1 MPPLTPSSSQE
12 IICLDSPPPS
22 QKRNTNTTPSS
33 NVGPSS
39 ASSSSKQQPSSAQPK
54 RRPTV
59 SGSQSRSR
67 VTERM
72 LNSLNNDKN
81 PITHSDAFQRT
92 QHVHS
97 CSTGHQQR
105 GGDRGFWNQ
114 ARDANVKPIAQEHT
128 YWSVR
133 TANVE
138 ANARAKATNVL
149 AGCVIAINGPTGSKV
164 SNLQLQNLITAN
176 GGRYV
181 PHQSRRCTHVVA
193 ARLSGTKAQKHING
207 QGSRGAAMRTQVVKV
222 EWVLDCVAQGK
233 RISEAGY
240 GVVEDPSQ
248 KNLFTAFGVAPPSAP
263 FTTAEPSKPT

>member
-12 IICLDSPPPS
+12 IICLDCPPPS

-72 LNSLNNDKN
+72 VCSLFWRHILLTTQLNSLNNDKN

-138 ANARAKATNVL
+138 ANARAKV
-149 AGCVIAINGPTGSKV
+149 GV
-164 SNLQLQNLITAN
+164 S
-176 GGRYV
+176 
-181 PHQSRRCTHVVA
+181 SM
-193 ARLSGTKAQKHING
+193 S
-207 QGSRGAAMRTQVVKV
+207 S
-222 EWVLDCVAQGK
+222 
-233 RISEAGY
+233 S
-240 GVVEDPSQ
+240 
-248 KNLFTAFGVAPPSAP
+248 
-263 FTTAEPSKPT
+263 